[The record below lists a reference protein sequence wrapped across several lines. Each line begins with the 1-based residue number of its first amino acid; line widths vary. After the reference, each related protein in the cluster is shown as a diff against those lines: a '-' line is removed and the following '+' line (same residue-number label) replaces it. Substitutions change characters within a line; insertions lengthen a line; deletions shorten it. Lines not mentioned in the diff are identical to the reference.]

1 MKSKMIVILTMLV
14 FILGAC
20 GKSDKKV
27 IRIGHKNYTEQRLLG
42 QMASVLIEN
51 NTDYETEVK
60 ELGGTLV
67 VDQAIKNNN
76 LDISLEYSGI
86 GYFYILKQ
94 DKLRDPKLI
103 YNYIKEES
111 LKNGITWLNPL
122 GYNNTYSFGVTQ
134 ETAKKYNLKKFS
146 DFKGIAEK
154 LSVGE
159 YGDFFDRPDGM
170 PGITDIYGFKFGK
183 EVNLDTGLKYKAA
196 DQGDIDVVVVYT
208 TDSLI
213 EKYNLVVLED
223 DKHFF
228 PHYDAIPRMRTEFA
242 EGHPEV
248 VKELEKLGNKFSEED
263 FRKYNYQI
271 DVEQEDIKQVAESAL
286 REKGLI
292 Q

>member
-1 MKSKMIVILTMLV
+1 MNNKIIVVLALSI
-14 FILGAC
+14 FIMMAC
-20 GKSDKKV
+20 GKSDKEI

-42 QMASVLIEN
+42 QMASILIEK
-51 NTDYETEVK
+51 NTGYETDVK

-76 LDISLEYSGI
+76 LDISMEYSGI

-111 LKNGITWLNPL
+111 LKDGITWLNPL

-146 DFKGIAEK
+146 DFKVVGEK

-170 PGITDIYGFKFGK
+170 PGITNTYGFSFGK
-183 EVNLDTGLKYKAA
+183 EVNLDTGLKYKALI
-196 DQGDIDVVVVYT
+196 QGDIDVVVVYT

-242 EGHPEV
+242 ESHPKIVE
-248 VKELEKLGNKFSEED
+248 ELEKLGNKFSEED
-263 FRKYNYQI
+263 FRKYNYEI
-271 DVEQEDIKQVAESAL
+271 DVEQKDINKVAEEAL
-286 REKGLI
+286 RNKGLI
-292 Q
+292 K